1 MARSKATGRVAAALT
16 MGVVGVLA
24 LAACGGE
31 TTVGGGAGSAAAAV
45 SSAASA
51 VQSAASAAA
60 DAGASAAASAGAGS
74 AVAAA
79 DFPKPNGGELNLY
92 NWTDYISPDLLKRFE
107 KETGIKVN
115 LDSYDSNETLLAKLQ
130 AGGANYDVI
139 VPSDYMVKQMI
150 ELGLLEESNPAS
162 FPNGANIKPNFLDV
176 YFDTG
181 RKYTAPYMYGT
192 TGIAY
197 DPVKMGTKVTS
208 WADFFNPNSPAAGKI
223 GTLNDQ
229 VEVIHAALRAVGSK
243 PCSTNKEDYVKVE
256 ELLKAWKPA
265 VAVINSDGVIGRMGS
280 GEQLMHMMW
289 NGAFTRAQADNK
301 NLEYVY
307 PKEGLN
313 LWQDNLAI
321 PKGAQNVDNAKIF
334 INWMMDPKNIG
345 EGTNFVG
352 YDNGITGSD
361 KFMKPELAAN
371 PAVIIP
377 AEDVA
382 LAQPT
387 PACPTEAVDLYDQV
401 WTDFKK

>member
-1 MARSKATGRVAAALT
+1 MARSRTRIRVASALA
-16 MGVVGVLA
+16 MGVVGVLT

-31 TTVGGGAGSAAAAV
+31 TTVGG
-45 SSAASA
+45 AAS
-51 VQSAASAAA
+51 SAASAAA
-60 DAGASAAASAGAGS
+60 PAASAAASVVASVAGGASS
-74 AVAAA
+74 AAAAA
-79 DFPKPNGGELNLY
+79 DFPTPKGGELNLY
-92 NWTDYISPDLLKRFE
+92 NWTDYISPELLKRFE
-107 KETGIKVN
+107 TETGIKVN
-115 LDSYDSNETLLAKLQ
+115 LDNYDSNETLLAKLQ

-150 ELGLLEESNPAS
+150 ELGLLEESSPSA
-162 FPNGANIKPNFLDV
+162 FPNGANIKPEFLDV
-176 YFDTG
+176 YFDQG

-197 DPVKMGTKVTS
+197 DPTKMGGATVTS
-208 WADFFNPNSPAAGKI
+208 WADFFDPKSPAAGKI

-229 VEVIHAALRAVGSK
+229 VEVIHAALRAVGSQ

-256 ELLKAWKPA
+256 KLLNDWKPA

-280 GEQLMHMMW
+280 GEQWMHMMW

-301 NLEYVY
+301 NLVYAY

-313 LWQDNLAI
+313 LWQDNFAI
-321 PKGAQNVDNAKIF
+321 PKGAVNIDNAKIF

-345 EGTNFVG
+345 EATNFVG

-361 KFMKPELAAN
+361 KFMKPELSAN

-377 AEDVA
+377 EADKA
-382 LAQPT
+382 LATPT
-387 PACPTEAVDLYDQV
+387 PGCSVEAIDLYDQV
-401 WTDFKK
+401 WTNFKK